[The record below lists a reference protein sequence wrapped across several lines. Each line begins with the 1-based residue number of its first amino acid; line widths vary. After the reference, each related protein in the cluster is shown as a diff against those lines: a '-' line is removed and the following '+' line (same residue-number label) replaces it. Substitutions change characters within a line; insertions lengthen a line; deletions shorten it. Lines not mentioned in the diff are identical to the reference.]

1 MYSEA
6 LVSGPWQEEELL
18 LLDVLAF
25 LLSSSKFRRSKNIKP
40 WKNRSLDALTQLRTT
55 LFQLL
60 HAWSYCPQHLA
71 SEGKQ
76 CFCESSSVE
85 TDVRATKEAGTGYGR
100 IRLHDSCPVANS
112 LENKIST
119 SLALPAVDNS
129 LSESLNCIAGL
140 PTMETEK
147 TLGGNCLFTRFGT
160 S

>member
-55 LFQLL
+55 L
-60 HAWSYCPQHLA
+60 A

-112 LENKIST
+112 LENKRST